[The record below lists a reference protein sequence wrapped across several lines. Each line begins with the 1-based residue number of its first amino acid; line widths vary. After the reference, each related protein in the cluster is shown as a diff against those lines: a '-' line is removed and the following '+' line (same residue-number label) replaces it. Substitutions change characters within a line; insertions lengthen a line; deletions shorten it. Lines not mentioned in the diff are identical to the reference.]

1 MLAENELKILTIFQ
15 EKLLLRKDDLKILFN
30 QKEISDGM
38 AITNRLSERGFL
50 KFIDA
55 VGAPCYTITQEGL
68 RVLRD

>member
-1 MLAENELKILTIFQ
+1 MLAENELNVLAIFQ
-15 EKLLLRKDDLKILFN
+15 ERLLMRKEDLKMVFN

-68 RVLRD
+68 RVLKD